1 MRSTPTAP
9 RRPPACRV
17 APAYRH
23 RQLCVLML
31 CRPHATSTQHSP
43 ATSLHQALMAPS
55 LPAAGTALP
64 LTSVSSMHSSL
75 LHHTPIAGRQR
86 HRTGLP
92 PCRSAPSTSSCR
104 TTRRRRPRRL
114 LPAQIRRVLGLA
126 TLPRRGD
133 PVGAVPDPLPHTG
146 EAATSH
152 PTRSAPPPTSR
163 RSFAGSFPL
172 PPPSQSGSRFL
183 AAARRRDRWRGWRRE
198 QLGFHPQATRMRVTR
213 GLLD

>member
-1 MRSTPTAP
+1 MGTLIVRSTPTAP
-9 RRPPACRV
+9 RWPPACRV

-86 HRTGLP
+86 HRAGLP

-163 RSFAGSFPL
+163 RSFAGSVSLATTFSVGL
-172 PPPSQSGSRFL
+172 AVSSGSKASR
-183 AAARRRDRWRGWRRE
+183 
-198 QLGFHPQATRMRVTR
+198 
-213 GLLD
+213 